1 MSLTCP
7 MFNCAICW
15 KIKHLVRTTT
25 SGYRSITP
33 ATYQLN
39 VRGRGSLIYM
49 QPASSKWLPVVRLKQ
64 LLWFCGWICGRCI
77 GHINCRC
84 SIFRNFVY
92 FTPSNCWCVWSSNW
106 WNESLMYIVKVL
118 PLTSALN
125 RYWSSSN
132 TQICIFAN
140 TDSACIHLA
149 FNCILPVPYHIL
161 TSLHL
166 PSGVVWR
173 SPDPHLARLPRAQI
187 YIL

>member
-39 VRGRGSLIYM
+39 VHGRGSLIYM

-77 GHINCRC
+77 EHINCRC
-84 SIFRNFVY
+84 SIFTNFVY

-132 TQICIFAN
+132 TQIRTCAH
-140 TDSACIHLA
+140 TDSAYYLLS
-149 FNCILPVPYHIL
+149 FSLLLPVPYHIL

-166 PSGVVWR
+166 LSGVVWR